1 MQTIVKAFCNQAA
14 LVGSNR
20 RFLPLLSRSAI
31 MMQQP
36 SVRNFSAATELE
48 IKKQE
53 EQAIEL
59 DQKNKKLGV
68 DMKFSE
74 QKHAY
79 VLSFPWNF
87 QEIIADYEHSATKI
101 AEGSFW
107 HKFVFNNA
115 HYEINKLFRE
125 FHQACAL
132 PDYLWLD
139 QICEGKL
146 SNYVKESVRRIHFHG
161 LDIEMANLT
170 VEQPKIKLL
179 KVEVSHGISL
189 ERGSNQPAS
198 EYEITKNS
206 IMGAPQ
212 TVYVPKNDKRHFLD
226 HLDSNHRPYVVA
238 ATVMIESPMK
248 LFVKNQNH
256 SAVLFG
262 SNDEEQVKNV
272 VRFET

>member
-1 MQTIVKAFCNQAA
+1 MT
-14 LVGSNR
+14 
-20 RFLPLLSRSAI
+20 
-31 MMQQP
+31 
-36 SVRNFSAATELE
+36 
-48 IKKQE
+48 
-53 EQAIEL
+53 
-59 DQKNKKLGV
+59 
-68 DMKFSE
+68 FSE

-87 QEIIADYEHSATKI
+87 QQIIADYEHSATKI
-101 AEGSFW
+101 ADGSFW
-107 HKFVFNNA
+107 HKFVINNA
-115 HYEINKLFRE
+115 SYEINKLFRE

-132 PDYLWLD
+132 PDYMWLD

-170 VEQPKIKLL
+170 VDQPKIKLL
-179 KVEVSHGISL
+179 KVEVSHGISV
-189 ERGSNQPAS
+189 ERGSNHPES
-198 EYEITKNS
+198 EYNISKST
-206 IMGAPQ
+206 ILGAPQ
-212 TVYVPKNDKRHFLD
+212 TVYVPKNDQRHFLD

-238 ATVMIESPMK
+238 ATVLIESPMK

-272 VRFET
+272 VRFETQVRWLDLFKILPNANKPQFGWKITDYNNILNENTYVQKY